1 MSDYSYS
8 YFISLK
14 DCFADTI
21 QATVENSNLHIGRGH
36 CFELISSFFG
46 FNTYAAL
53 KANGFL
59 SKDKYQ
65 YKPPVDLNKLT
76 ERANRLQISDPV
88 LEIVE
93 NCLLSLHSDEQNHRI
108 SLSKRLARNVKH
120 NCSLYKAPR
129 GPIFDS
135 SVFLDEEDWEN
146 CGDIAS
152 SNSFEDYLF
161 TDMPWPTIAAIVS
174 VHNNPIDGFY
184 PINPDPILNIIAFL
198 APSEVRKLLREMK
211 SQ

>member
-14 DCFADTI
+14 DFFANTVQDTVKD
-21 QATVENSNLHIGRGH
+21 TSLHIGRGH
-36 CFELISSFFG
+36 CFELISAFFG

-53 KANGFL
+53 KADGFL

-65 YKPPVDLNKLT
+65 YQPTIDVNKLS
-76 ERANRLQISDPV
+76 ERANRLEISQLV
-88 LEIVE
+88 LDIVE
-93 NCLLSLHSDEQNHRI
+93 DCLLSLHRDEQNHHI
-108 SLSKRLARNVKH
+108 SLSKRLARNVKY
-120 NCSLYKAPR
+120 NCSLYKGPR
-129 GPIFDS
+129 GPIFDG
-135 SVFLDEEDWEN
+135 SVFLDEEDWKN

-152 SNSFEDYLF
+152 SNKFEDYLF
-161 TDMPWPTIAAIVS
+161 IDMPWPTIATIVS

-198 APSEVRKLLREMK
+198 SPREVHKLLREME